1 MATQT
6 LLKCYSYEKLDFF
19 PEKQLLLWR
28 DDTRTLLT
36 REESRLL
43 EILCLFAGEVL
54 NADSL
59 YRKTFTSLD
68 AFEETSDH
76 NYDINLLLVSLTGKL
91 QCNGEIAI
99 PIHVVPHF
107 GFRVPLPTKTSRK
120 QPFVLNPSS
129 PSKTPA
135 TNKPIHESAWFKAI
149 VTDFI
154 WLKVSIL
161 LSLAAIIGL
170 LLWHS

>member
-19 PEKQLLLWR
+19 PEKHLLLWR

-43 EILCLFAGEVL
+43 EILCLFAGEVI

-76 NYDINLLLVSLTGKL
+76 SYDINLLMVSLTGKL
-91 QCNGEIAI
+91 QCNGEMAI

-120 QPFVLNPSS
+120 QSVVLNPSS
-129 PSKTPA
+129 PKISPPPNTH
-135 TNKPIHESAWFKAI
+135 TYEYSWFKTI

-161 LSLAAIIGL
+161 LSLAAVIGL
-170 LLWHS
+170 LLWNS